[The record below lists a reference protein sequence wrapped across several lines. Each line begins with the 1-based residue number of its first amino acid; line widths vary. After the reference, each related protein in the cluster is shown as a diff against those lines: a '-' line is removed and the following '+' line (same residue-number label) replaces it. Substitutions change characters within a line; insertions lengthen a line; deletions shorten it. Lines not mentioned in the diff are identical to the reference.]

1 MNSYHIILDL
11 QVALRRSVQLPPRE
25 WFERWVSAALEGE
38 GYPSAEVELTI
49 RIVEPEESARLNQ
62 TYRHKS
68 GPTNVLS
75 FPFEAPPGVTLPLL
89 GDLVIC
95 AKQVEREA
103 REQQKPIEA
112 HWAHLVI
119 HGTLHLLGYDH
130 VEPRQRER
138 MEALEISIMAGLG
151 YDNPY

>member
-1 MNSYHIILDL
+1 VSRYHLSLDL
-11 QVALRRSVQLPPRE
+11 QLALRERLEIPSRDS
-25 WFERWVSAALEGE
+25 FRRWVCAALEGA
-38 GYPSAEVELTI
+38 GHPHGEVELTI
-49 RIVEPEESARLNQ
+49 RLVEPEESAGLNRR
-62 TYRHKS
+62 YRHRN

-75 FPFEAPPGVTLPLL
+75 FPFDDPPGVTLPLL

-95 AKQVEREA
+95 AALVGQQAV
-103 REQQKPIEA
+103 EQQKPPEA

-130 VEPRQRER
+130 MEPRQQER
-138 MEALEISIMAGLG
+138 MEKLEISILAGLG